1 MAQGKGNRSRMMRS
15 VAVVTLAVVLAASCR
30 ASRPGVLGGVLGGN
44 LARLDAPAPDSF
56 VVRVETTR
64 GNVDVMVHRDW
75 APRGADR
82 VYGLVTLG
90 YYDGA
95 RFFRAVPNFVVQFGL
110 AANPAATAA
119 VRERRIADDS
129 VRRSNVRGTLSFAAA
144 GPDTRTAQL
153 FINLRDNQRLDRLGF
168 AVTGQVVRG
177 MEVVDSLYTG
187 YGEAA
192 PRGQGPTQE
201 RITRE
206 GEAYLAKDFPLL
218 DQIRRARVVRRYGG
232 R

>member
-1 MAQGKGNRSRMMRS
+1 MACLAGCHRTPPT
-15 VAVVTLAVVLAASCR
+15 VVGAPAGTFDV
-30 ASRPGVLGGVLGGN
+30 
-44 LARLDAPAPDSF
+44 PAPDSF
-56 VVRVETTR
+56 VVRFETTR
-64 GNVDVMVHRDW
+64 GAFDLMVHRDW

-82 VYGLVTLG
+82 IHALVRHR

-110 AANPAATAA
+110 AADPAATAA
-119 VRERRIADDS
+119 VRERRIPDDS
-129 VRRSNVRGTLSFAAA
+129 VRRSNVRGTLSFAAG

-168 AVTGQVVRG
+168 AVAGQVVAG
-177 MEVVDSLYTG
+177 MAIVDSLYTG

-201 RITRE
+201 RVTRE
-206 GEAYLAKDFPLL
+206 GEAYLARDFAKL
-218 DQIRRARVVRRYGG
+218 DRILEARVVRRYGTGAG
-232 R
+232 RRGTGGG